1 MLSLK
6 RACRNNILV
15 CIRHFQFPSAIN
27 ITYRGK
33 KGRGGNYLA
42 AAAAAAGHWFGDD
55 AGVYLCFQQL
65 LVSGQY
71 LTCSQDLKPNIF
83 SW

>member
-33 KGRGGNYLA
+33 KGRDKSEGGVQMVGSYIYFFNLA
-42 AAAAAAGHWFGDD
+42 SVIGG
-55 AGVYLCFQQL
+55 
-65 LVSGQY
+65 
-71 LTCSQDLKPNIF
+71 LK
-83 SW
+83 